1 MKKIDIEQLLNV
13 AINAVSKAGIHA
25 LNERYRSR
33 DTISTSAHDIKLV
46 LDIECQKIA
55 EEIIIKNYPDHKIIG
70 EEGNSD
76 QAYSLFEWIIDPID
90 GTVNYSHGFSHWCCS
105 IAVRYNNEIIVGAV
119 FAPELDYLFT
129 AGKDIPAKL
138 NNKLIEPSST
148 KHLSK
153 SLVFTGLNQRSK
165 NKISPTFEAF
175 KDLALNTQKVRISGS
190 AALDLCHVAS
200 AKTDAYIEY
209 GVYLW
214 DYAAA
219 GFIAEKAGA
228 ILKIK
233 SDYENSQRVAILCSN
248 PIIASD
254 LELIWQKGLNSL

>member
-13 AINAVSKAGIHA
+13 AIKAVGEAGRHA
-25 LNERYRSR
+25 LNERKRSR
-33 DTISTSAHDIKLV
+33 DTVSTSAHDIKLV
-46 LDIECQKIA
+46 LDIECQEIA
-55 EEIIIKNYPDHKIIG
+55 EEIIIKSYPDHTIIG
-70 EEGNSD
+70 EEGNSTGTS
-76 QAYSLFEWIIDPID
+76 SLFEWIIDPID

-105 IAVRYNNEIIVGAV
+105 IALRYNNEIIVGAV
-119 FAPELDYLFT
+119 YAPELNYLFT

-138 NNKLIEPSST
+138 NNKSIKPSLT
-148 KHLSK
+148 KQLSK

-165 NKISPTFEAF
+165 DKISPTFEAL

-219 GFIAEKAGA
+219 GFIAERAGA
-228 ILKIK
+228 VFKIK
-233 SDYENSQRVAILCSN
+233 SDKKSSQRVAILCST
-248 PIIASD
+248 PFIAND
-254 LELIWQKGLNSL
+254 LELIWKKGLNSL